1 MSSEA
6 KNALLIFLPT
16 LLAGINPLGVQV
28 LGVFIGVD
36 IITGIVSSVRVD
48 GWRKITSKS
57 LAFGITFKMLMVL
70 IPLLVAWTGK
80 GIGID
85 LTTMAT
91 WSLNVLIVSESL
103 SIIGNI
109 QQIKTGEPI
118 EEIDAV
124 MLITN
129 RIKKVLAKL
138 VETK

>member
-1 MSSEA
+1 MTAEV
-6 KNALLIFLPT
+6 KNAMLIFLPA

-28 LGVFIGVD
+28 LGVFIGLD
-36 IITGIVSSVRVD
+36 ILTGVISSIRVD
-48 GWRKITSKS
+48 GWHKITSKS

-85 LTTMAT
+85 LITMAT

-109 QQIKTGEPI
+109 QQIKTGEEI
-118 EEIDAV
+118 QEIDAV
-124 MLITN
+124 MIITN
-129 RIKKVLAKL
+129 RLKKFLEKF